1 MARSTIGETGGF
13 VNDADAVD
21 AMMVSFYVG
30 AFLANYIMIRPL
42 LDVPAGAE
50 KGMEKVAEKVDNLS
64 KRLKSNGVSWNP
76 YNPYG
81 KIWWNNPLTAGMRGY
96 SEIKKKVSK

>member
-21 AMMVSFYVG
+21 AMMCTFFAGS
-30 AFLANYIMIRPL
+30 FLANYLLIRPM
-42 LDVPAGAE
+42 LDVAAGTATGIE
-50 KGMEKVAEKVDNLS
+50 KATEKMNDIS

-96 SEIKKKVSK
+96 SEIKKKVK